1 MNFTDAATL
10 TGTRRTADGFLV
22 TQARAVRTGI
32 QLYTGAEMGMADKA
46 VVRVY
51 RPEDEVRS
59 PASLQSFSHAPVT
72 MGHPAESVTSDNWKT
87 LAIGEVS
94 TAAKWEDDHIS
105 LPLILKD
112 AAAIAA
118 VEAGTREL
126 SAGYTCTIDATPG
139 TTPQGEAYDAV
150 QRSIVINHL
159 AVVPKGRAG
168 TTRIPDAAPWGLAP
182 IVPTADMKGSHMAD
196 TLQTVVLGDQAAQV
210 AIADAPKVEA
220 FKIAAAKALTDANI
234 AHDKEIADKDT
245 IIGELRGDLKK
256 AQDAAIKPA
265 DLDKLVKDRAALVAV
280 VSTLDATIV
289 VDGKSD
295 ADLRKA
301 AVAAKLGDEMV
312 KDASEAEING
322 MFKAIT
328 KDVQADDPVR
338 KALKDSKPGDDLT
351 KVYATRDADLQN
363 AWKTPAA
370 KEA

>member
-210 AIADAPKVEA
+210 AIADAPKIEA
-220 FKIAAAKALTDANI
+220 FKTAAAKALTDAL
-234 AHDKEIADKDT
+234 AQSDTRLAAKDAELAAKDATIAD
-245 IIGELRGDLKK
+245 LKGK
-256 AQDAAIKPA
+256 VLTDAA
-265 DLDKLVKDRAALVAV
+265 LDAKVAARAELVGKAKALVA
-280 VSTLDATIV
+280 D
-289 VDGKSD
+289 VDTVGKSD
-295 ADLRKA
+295 ADIRKA
-301 AVAAKLGDEMV
+301 VVLAKRGASMADKSAAYI
-312 KDASEAEING
+312 DAAFDLLTEDAG
-322 MFKAIT
+322 
-328 KDVQADDPVR
+328 DDPVR
-338 KALKDSKPGDDLT
+338 NALRDSKPGDDLT